1 MEDRVGEVLAQ
12 RAALDSGFAVGGILS
27 LLLHGGLVAAA
38 VYAATHAQVQ
48 AIAPVL
54 NIRFAPIPAA
64 VVSKPAAAKPAAPRI
79 EPPKPQ
85 PLKPVET
92 RKAPEKNTVPMS
104 PFGRSTKKGSE
115 TPAPPPPTPATQQ
128 PGHPVTTTPIGVT
141 ALEGGNFPYTLY
153 IEIMTTKIGKQW
165 LRPQVAAG
173 TAVVVHFVIER
184 DGTIRDAQVVSPSG
198 NDVFD
203 RAAIRAVR
211 ETGQLGPL
219 PFGYSGTYLGVHLT
233 FR

>member
-1 MEDRVGEVLAQ
+1 MEDRVAEVLAQ

-27 LLLHGGLVAAA
+27 LLLHGGLAAA
-38 VYAATHAQVQ
+38 AIYAATHAQVP

-54 NIRFAPIPAA
+54 NIRFAPVPAA

-79 EPPKPQ
+79 DPPKPQ
-85 PLKPVET
+85 PLKPVEA

-115 TPAPPPPTPATQQ
+115 TPPVPATPQ
-128 PGHPVTTTPIGVT
+128 PRNPVTTTTTPIGVT

-184 DGTIRDAQVVSPSG
+184 DGTIRDAQVVSQSG

>member
-64 VVSKPAAAKPAAPRI
+64 AVSKPAAAKPAAPRI

-104 PFGRSTKKGSE
+104 PFGRSAKKGSE
-115 TPAPPPPTPATQQ
+115 TPPPPATPQ
-128 PGHPVTTTPIGVT
+128 PRNPVTTTTTPIGVT

-173 TAVVVHFVIER
+173 TTVVVHFVIER